1 MSLVRRIS
9 NLLARMHCAMSNTA
23 NQNGVFDRALE
34 ALRKIPRAILV
45 VLVAFA
51 LGLGANTAIFTAG
64 YSQFLGLYPHP
75 DELVVLRSQM
85 QGHDDGVSTGD
96 FIRWREQT
104 TVFQDLHAS
113 TEGAFR
119 IATQDGPECVAAS
132 LVTAGFYRMMGDRF
146 SLGYDFIPADGIPGG
161 GRVVILAH
169 SMWKRLGADP
179 AIIGSILLMNG
190 EPYTVVGVLAPGL
203 RDRGAPVTVP
213 LVFTSERLNQHDQ
226 QMNVIGR
233 LKPGVSI
240 REAQADVNAVVARM
254 TRSAVSSN
262 QGVSVEPIEA
272 ASLPNDR
279 KFVLW
284 LMMGVVAFVLLIA
297 CVSVSNLLRLRS
309 EAGYRHL
316 LPNPRFPLE

>member
-1 MSLVRRIS
+1 
-9 NLLARMHCAMSNTA
+9 MSNMA
-23 NQNGVFDRALE
+23 YQDGVFARALE

-51 LGLGANTAIFTAG
+51 LGLGANTALFTLG
-64 YSQFLGLYPHP
+64 YSQSLGLYPHP
-75 DELVVLRSQM
+75 DELVVLRSEV
-85 QGHDDGVSTGD
+85 QGHNEGVSTGD

-119 IATQDGPECVAAS
+119 IASQDGPEYVAAS
-132 LVTAGFYRMMGDRF
+132 LVTTGFYRMMGDRF
-146 SLGYDFIPADGIPGG
+146 SLGYDFISEDGTPGG
-161 GRVVILAH
+161 DRVVILAH

-179 AIIGSILLMNG
+179 AIIGSTLLMDG

-213 LVFTSERLNQHDQ
+213 LVFKPEHLNQHDR

-240 REAQADVNAVVARM
+240 REAQADVNAVTARM
-254 TRSAVSSN
+254 TQSALNSN
-262 QGVSVEPIEA
+262 QGWRVSVEPIEA

-279 KFVLW
+279 KLVLW
-284 LMMGVVAFVLLIA
+284 LMLGVVAFVLLIA
-297 CVSVSNLLRLRS
+297 CVSVANLLRLRS
-309 EAGYRHL
+309 EAAYRHL
-316 LPNPRFPLE
+316 LPNARFPLE